1 MAKKTFGAR
10 IKGNIK
16 QRHKQRKQRIAKL
29 KPWPKTITSGGLKY
43 DTRISMTNSKR
54 KAFKDRAEAVKWKN
68 QGIVKRVTM
77 QNSLSRKQK
86 FAVYVKK

>member
-1 MAKKTFGAR
+1 MAKKTFGSR
-10 IKGNIK
+10 VKGTLK
-16 QRHKQRKQRIAKL
+16 QRHKQRKQRIARR
-29 KPWPKTITSGGLKY
+29 KPWPKMITIRGKKY
-43 DTRISMTNSKR
+43 DTKISMTNSKR
-54 KAFKDRAEAVKWKN
+54 KASKDRAEAVKWKK